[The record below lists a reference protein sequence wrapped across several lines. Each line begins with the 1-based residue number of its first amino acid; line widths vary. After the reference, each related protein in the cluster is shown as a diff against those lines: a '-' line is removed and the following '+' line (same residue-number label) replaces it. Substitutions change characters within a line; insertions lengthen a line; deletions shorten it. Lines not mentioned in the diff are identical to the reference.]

1 MNKLSQV
8 VVFSLGIM
16 VCTATSV
23 SYGANPLNN
32 NTNHLQRQEQGSEVR
47 GERRKDHR
55 QDNRQD
61 RRQRAGAGVATKK
74 VRIKPVPVSHKKVL
88 LVPRKRSVRN
98 VVVIRHHGH
107 AYYGY
112 GHFHHDNDAWKWL
125 AFTAITLKIL
135 DNIDEASQ
143 RAHEAAQVK
152 ATTAEVGEKID
163 WQTDSASGTVV
174 TTKQGMNNQGQTC
187 REFQQTVTIGG
198 ETEQAYGTACLQQDG
213 SWKMV

>member
-1 MNKLSQV
+1 MRVLSKLV
-8 VVFSLGIM
+8 TVTVGIVACLM
-16 VCTATSV
+16 VSDCF
-23 SYGANPLNN
+23 GAGSFYQKTEQP
-32 NTNHLQRQEQGSEVR
+32 QRQLQGAGSRTEDRREVR
-47 GERRKDHR
+47 QE
-55 QDNRQD
+55 NRHD
-61 RRQRAGAGVATKK
+61 RRQRSGAPITATN
-74 VRIKPVPVSHKKVL
+74 VRIKPVPAIHKKVL

-112 GHFHHDNDAWKWL
+112 GHFHQDSDAWKWL

-143 RAHEAAQVK
+143 RAHEAAQVN
-152 ATTAEVGEKID
+152 ATTAQVGEKIN

-174 TTKQGMNNQGQTC
+174 TTKQGTNNLGQTC

-198 ETEQAYGTACLQQDG
+198 QTEQAYGTACLQGDG